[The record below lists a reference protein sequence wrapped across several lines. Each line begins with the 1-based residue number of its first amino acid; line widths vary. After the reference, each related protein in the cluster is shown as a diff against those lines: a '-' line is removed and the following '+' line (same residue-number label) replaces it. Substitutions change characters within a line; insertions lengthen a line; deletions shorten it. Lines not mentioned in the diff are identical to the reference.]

1 MFKDVF
7 EYLDRPIIVFMEPK
21 VTACRGLRPIQLCID
36 DCVAGMDQGDS
47 GLKMKTIETGALGH
61 DCASWRIPM
70 SRLFAP
76 IAIGLFMTL

>member
-7 EYLDRPIIVFMEPK
+7 EDLNRPIVVFMEPQ
-21 VTACRGLRPIQLCID
+21 VAACRCLWPIHPCVD
-36 DCVAGMDQGDS
+36 DGIAGVNEGYP
-47 GLKMKTIETGALGH
+47 GFEMKAIETGALGH